1 MGRAGAWSG
10 AGTRS
15 ALCRGRIAV
24 RWETLGGAVRVQR
37 AQPRARGPTRPA
49 APPGLPQCPR
59 PLHLPPALRR
69 PHWARP
75 AGRAFRRGLG
85 VLRAPTSA
93 STRLCCARSPR
104 VGSSVLC
111 LSLSP
116 RHRRP
121 PLLPDRGR
129 QSLRTPARALFPR
142 GGAEARLPRDTGW
155 WAWCSPHCGLYGSPR
170 RTKGVHAALVPRARP
185 PLPVKDARKTLF

>member
-1 MGRAGAWSG
+1 MGGGGGVVGRAGAWPG
-10 AGTRS
+10 AGSRS

-37 AQPRARGPTRPA
+37 AQTRARGPTRPA

-59 PLHLPPALRR
+59 PMHLPPTLRR

-75 AGRAFRRGLG
+75 AGRAFRRCLG
-85 VLRAPTSA
+85 VLCALSSA

-129 QSLRTPARALFPR
+129 GSLHNP
-142 GGAEARLPRDTGW
+142 
-155 WAWCSPHCGLYGSPR
+155 SPR
-170 RTKGVHAALVPRARP
+170 SILSGWC
-185 PLPVKDARKTLF
+185 